1 MTKNFLWLACIFY
14 DRHVNHLFMMIAAAK
29 PNLDVFHHLLYE
41 INRGLRDLALY
52 TIQPD
57 DQERIQAQL
66 DTERIASH
74 FLPIEDGR
82 INVYFGHESCIK
94 VIQEF
99 GTCPHCQ
106 HTPEQDFILGIML
119 GYDRTKQ
126 CERYLDRRA
135 FCKAR
140 TTLCTSVQETSTCPD
155 TGLECKA

>member
-1 MTKNFLWLACIFY
+1 
-14 DRHVNHLFMMIAAAK
+14 MIADAK

-52 TIQPD
+52 TIQPS
-57 DQERIQAQL
+57 DQELIQSRL
-66 DTERIASH
+66 DHEGVAAH

-82 INVYFGHESCIK
+82 VNVYFGHETCVNVVK
-94 VIQEF
+94 EF
-99 GTCPHCQ
+99 GSCPHCL

-126 CERYLDRRA
+126 CERYLDRRE

-140 TTLCTSVQETSTCPD
+140 STPCASSSECSRETD
-155 TGLECKA
+155 DIRLLNQNAG